1 MRRTLRAELLAIGV
15 ILTAGV
21 VWVILLIAA
30 ARLWSDLY
38 LEFTLIRL
46 LPLLVLS
53 SAIVGAGAFRLKSES
68 PRARLIR
75 LIVVGALSSVAVD
88 LAVFL
93 ALARSMLA
101 QFSPWHTL
109 PSLLLT
115 GAIIGLLSASLYA
128 RLPPEL
134 VAVTSPIAF
143 FSALLIVRILLT
155 LLSESGIP
163 FLNQLSAFA
172 HPASHLVVALALVT
186 LVGIVIG
193 LIIVV
198 LVMSVIRLVQA
209 AHAGFKPAA

>member
-30 ARLWSDLY
+30 PRLWFDLY
-38 LEFTLIRL
+38 LQFTLIRL

-75 LIVVGALSSVAVD
+75 LIVVGALSSVAVVWAVL
-88 LAVFL
+88 LAIAVGIPG
-93 ALARSMLA
+93 
-101 QFSPWHTL
+101 QFYLWNTL

-143 FSALLIVRILLT
+143 FSALLIVAISLG
-155 LLSESGIP
+155 LLSESGI
-163 FLNQLSAFA
+163 QLSAFA
-172 HPASHLVVALALVT
+172 AFSSLWVVVLALVT